1 MKKGYLS
8 EYFDGVAAKCLSAV
22 EVNLFR
28 SNQHE
33 FNGVRSLRRIFG
45 HATGRQHF
53 PAVFLYLDD
62 VREPVSEEGF
72 MTWYDA
78 REAHPV
84 RSEYRLYFPD
94 TDVSRHAEEGDVL
107 IIGKRPDGS
116 LMVVISQ
123 GGSTAA
129 NQILWLFGLGNLSDG
144 GFSVRDEF
152 RDEENRTRHAVK
164 TILETLG
171 IVTREEDESFLDD
184 MLASFGESFPCT
196 RVFSEYARKTL
207 PDLNPR
213 EDPDY
218 VLLTWLEQEE
228 VLFRTLEKYL
238 ITDRLKEGFGDDVD
252 SFISFSLSVQNRRK
266 SRAGHA
272 LENHLEE
279 IFISRQICYQRGA
292 TTENRA
298 RPDFLFPSGGEY
310 HDPFFDSN
318 LLTMLGAKSTCKD
331 RWRQVLSEAE
341 RIPDKHLLTLETA
354 ISTAQ
359 TDEMRGRRLQLVVP
373 EPLAETYTTAQ
384 RDWLLDLRSFCEI
397 VSGKQKKSGGRL
409 LL

>member
-218 VLLTWLEQEE
+218 VLLAWLEQEE

-341 RIPDKHLLTLETA
+341 RIPDKHLLTLET
-354 ISTAQ
+354 
-359 TDEMRGRRLQLVVP
+359 
-373 EPLAETYTTAQ
+373 
-384 RDWLLDLRSFCEI
+384 
-397 VSGKQKKSGGRL
+397 
-409 LL
+409 